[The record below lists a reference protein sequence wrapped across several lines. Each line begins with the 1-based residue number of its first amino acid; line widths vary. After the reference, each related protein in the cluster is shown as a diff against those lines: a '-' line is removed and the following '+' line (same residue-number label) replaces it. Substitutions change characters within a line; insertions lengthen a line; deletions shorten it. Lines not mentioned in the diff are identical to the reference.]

1 MKKLNS
7 SLSSLF
13 IFNKV
18 ATLLVIAFIV
28 ITSCSKTGEAPPP
41 PPPQKPIIDSV
52 V

>member
-1 MKKLNS
+1 MQKIKLF
-7 SLSSLF
+7 LSTLF
-13 IFNKV
+13 TFNKV